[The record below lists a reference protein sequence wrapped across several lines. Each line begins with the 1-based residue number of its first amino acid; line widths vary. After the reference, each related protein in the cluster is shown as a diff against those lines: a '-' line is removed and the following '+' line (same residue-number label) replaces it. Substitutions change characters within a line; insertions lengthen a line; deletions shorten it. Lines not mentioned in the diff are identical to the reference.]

1 MKLYSDDLLLWSS
14 FKNGDRKAYE
24 TLLNR
29 YYSALFHYASRFTKN
44 REQAE
49 DCIQDSFVY
58 LWVHRATLGSPENV
72 KFYLFKTIRNAV
84 FLDIKKNSVPV
95 PAELWGD
102 DEMDMESQIIDLE
115 TRDYNLKKLRHLLT
129 GLPER
134 QREALYL
141 KYFEESSVDEIAQLM
156 GINRQTAANFLYRG
170 LSYLREHW
178 YQLPVLLWSFGF

>member
-1 MKLYSDDLLLWSS
+1 MKLYSDDLLLWNS
-14 FKNGDRKAYE
+14 FKMGDRKAYE

-29 YYSALFHYASRFTKN
+29 YYSALFHYASRFSKN
-44 REQAE
+44 REQVE

-72 KFYLFKTIRNAV
+72 KFYLFKTVRNSI
-84 FLDIKKNSVPV
+84 FLDIKKNSVLF
-95 PAELWGD
+95 PAEIWE
-102 DEMDMESQIIDLE
+102 DEETDTESRIIDLE
-115 TRDYNLKKLRHLLT
+115 TKDYNNKKLTHLL
-129 GLPER
+129 GNLPER

-178 YQLPVLLWSFGF
+178 YQLPALLWSVCF